1 MSGYVTEVN
10 DANFESEVLESSQ
23 PVLVDF
29 WAEWCQPC
37 NVLAPTVESLAEKYE
52 DGLKVVKLNVDEGN
66 GSSPLA
72 FLDVFWLLFLLTL
85 AAVPLVLLIKK
96 HSARRARGRGAL
108 VR

>member
-37 NVLAPTVESLAEKYE
+37 NVLAATVESLAEKYE
-52 DGLKVVKLNVDEGN
+52 DRLKVVKLNVDEGA
-66 GSSPLA
+66 GSSLLA

-85 AAVPLVLLIKK
+85 AAVPLVLLIKNI
-96 HSARRARGRGAL
+96 RRGAPAGAGH
-108 VR
+108 